1 MGRRAQWPWVGYPRP
16 MRSCRWYHV
25 RAAVAALGLA
35 ALAVA
40 CSNGRAVSETATA
53 ASQGVPVNE
62 EIATFAGGC
71 FWCMEKPF
79 EEIDGVSAVVSGYT
93 GGHTKDPTYE
103 EVCSGQTGHLE
114 AIEVHFDPKRV
125 GYERL
130 LEVFWRQIDPTDS
143 GGQFVDR
150 GGQYRT
156 AIFVHDEAQQ
166 AAAEKSKAALAA
178 SGRFAKPIVTEI
190 LPAAPFYAAEGYH
203 QDFYKKSQIRYHA
216 YRAASGRDRYLKQVW
231 SREVATGAGARGDGE
246 GGYHRPTDAEL
257 KSRLSPLQYRV
268 TQEEGTEPPFDNA
281 FWDNHRDGIYVDL
294 VSGEPL
300 FSSKDKFDSGTG
312 WPSFTRV
319 LVEDDVVERVDRKL
333 FMARTEV
340 RSRRG
345 DSHLGHLFDDGP
357 PPTGKRYCINSAA
370 LRFIPKEALEKEGYG
385 AYRKLF
391 E

>member
-1 MGRRAQWPWVGYPRP
+1 
-16 MRSCRWYHV
+16 MRYFRQMQSCREYHIGG
-25 RAAVAALGLA
+25 AIAALCLA

-40 CSNGRAVSETATA
+40 CSNGRVASETVAA
-53 ASQGVPVNE
+53 ASQGAPVNE

-79 EEIDGVSAVVSGYT
+79 EEIAGVSAVISGYT
-93 GGHTKDPTYE
+93 GGRTKDPTYE
-103 EVCSGQTGHLE
+103 EVCSGNTGHLE

-125 GYERL
+125 VYDDL
-130 LEVFWRQIDPTDS
+130 LEVFWRQIDPTDG

-203 QDFYKKSQIRYHA
+203 QDFYKKSQVRYHA
-216 YRAASGRDRYLKQVW
+216 YRAASGRDRYLQQAW
-231 SREVATGAGARGDGE
+231 SREVVTGATGDREGD
-246 GGYHRPTDAEL
+246 YRRPSAAEL
-257 KSRLSPLQYRV
+257 KGRLSPLQYRV

-281 FWDNHRDGIYVDL
+281 FWDNHRDGIYVDV

-312 WPSFTRV
+312 WPSFSRV
-319 LVEDDVVERVDRKL
+319 LVKDDVVERVDRRL
-333 FMARTEV
+333 FMELTEV
-340 RSRRG
+340 RSHHG

-357 PPTGKRYCINSAA
+357 APTHKRYCINSAA
-370 LRFIPKEALEKEGYG
+370 LRFIPKEELEAEGYE